1 MVGVF
6 LVNILPSSDV
16 VAGGQFKR
24 MAYEALVD

>member
-6 LVNILPSSDV
+6 LVNVLPSSDV
-16 VAGGQFKR
+16 VAAGQFKR